1 LDSAF
6 RSQRFKAE
14 IQPMDKA
21 SEAILALEP
30 VIFRY
35 KQELDPTVC
44 AVI

>member
-35 KQELDPTVC
+35 KQEP
-44 AVI
+44 

>member
-1 LDSAF
+1 
-6 RSQRFKAE
+6 
-14 IQPMDKA
+14 MDKA

-44 AVI
+44 VVI